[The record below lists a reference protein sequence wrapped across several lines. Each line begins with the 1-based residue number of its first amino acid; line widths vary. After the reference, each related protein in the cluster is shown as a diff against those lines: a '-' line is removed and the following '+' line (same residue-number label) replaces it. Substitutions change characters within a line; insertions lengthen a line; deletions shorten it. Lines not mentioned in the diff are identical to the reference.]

1 MSSVEESNEHS
12 YESEERGEESKE
24 RKVNITTHTTRGVDT
39 TCCGNESSFNVV
51 STLADRQTADIVL
64 DIILFGGLIQSA

>member
-1 MSSVEESNEHS
+1 MSSGEESNEHS
-12 YESEERGEESKE
+12 YESKERGEDSKE
-24 RKVNITTHTTRGVDT
+24 RNVIIKTYTTHGVDT

-51 STLADRQTADIVL
+51 STQANRQTADIVL